1 MLCYTYMAGLFV
13 VCFSRQ
19 IAAASVMQA
28 RDLYVAREPAS
39 LASGMR
45 VT

>member
-1 MLCYTYMAGLFV
+1 VLCYTYMAGLFI

-28 RDLYVAREPAS
+28 RDLFVARQPVA